1 MGLFRLGRYRTVKIK
16 IPRQCCPWCEFYLEQ
31 IRGQIRALEEKIGG
45 LEAESTV
52 DQAIQLA
59 KLKLYTSSRVL
70 ELLTRGQAPVTIT
83 EAQLAQMTEL
93 YAQIV
98 QLTDNLISESGLT
111 LQDASKG
118 LNRPPNPS
126 SNLTSP
132 SSATNGHSSHAV
144 PSQTS
149 P

>member
-1 MGLFRLGRYRTVKIK
+1 MFRFRRHRTVKIK

-45 LEAESTV
+45 LEAKSKA

-83 EAQLAQMTEL
+83 ADQLANMAEL

-98 QLTDNLISESGLT
+98 QLTDCLISESGLT
-111 LQDASKG
+111 SQDAIKG
-118 LNRPPNPS
+118 ENRLSNPS
-126 SNLTSP
+126 LNFTSP
-132 SSATNGHSSHAV
+132 SFATNGHSFHAV
-144 PSQTS
+144 PSQS
-149 P
+149 